1 MRVQQPVRD
10 RNTSIWQSAVRQTLV
25 GRGDLSDSDKELAEY
40 GVSLHAKSVERNEA
54 LPDPTPVPGGAL
66 NPKIGSPINIAHASK
81 AAFDSLQAHQNTPT
95 KAPGLF
101 SALHDFV
108 MEYSSWDIAGWAQC
122 GWYYTKY
129 YVLAHLPPS
138 YNDWQIGRAHV

>member
-54 LPDPTPVPGGAL
+54 LPDPDTSAGNDGAVADL
-66 NPKIGSPINIAHASK
+66 SPAS
-81 AAFDSLQAHQNTPT
+81 ACVT
-95 KAPGLF
+95 
-101 SALHDFV
+101 
-108 MEYSSWDIAGWAQC
+108 
-122 GWYYTKY
+122 
-129 YVLAHLPPS
+129 
-138 YNDWQIGRAHV
+138 